1 MKTRIRQVKFVLT
14 AALLCAT
21 SFAFG
26 DTASNASFEATPAV
40 SNLVKKLSWC
50 SLGTSI
56 TDFNDNP
63 ITGRTQGYQFFT
75 MDKLGW
81 SHDKLLNV
89 GHSGSTIGVANDFP
103 KDTPYDIYTIEFGVN
118 DWAKGHIVGTMND
131 YDNYLYNNKTVRYHK
146 FAACYRN
153 VIETIRTA
161 NPNAAIVLTTP
172 RKAYGSDGNVNVSGF
187 PRTCDGLTLES
198 QLTKTTFW
206 DPETNTYP
214 DEQTHLADYAELIR
228 QIAAQENLVLC
239 DWYAEAATEEN
250 LAALSVDVAV
260 HPNDAGYEIMA
271 DLLAPKILEAVS
283 RIDFCK
289 DGHNWGEWIVTK
301 EASES
306 EAGLQHRTCQRC
318 GEEEEVVIPKIV
330 HIVALRNVAVA
341 TAVGSAPAL
350 PATVKGLFANGAV
363 SDGDYAVAWDEAAA
377 PSEEGVTT
385 VSGTA
390 TVEGKSM
397 SVTAFVRAEKPSS
410 GGAELVNIAQ
420 CASSMI
426 VTAPGF
432 DGDVG
437 STTGITNGIP
447 SNVPLNTWWNPLDTR
462 WVNWNS
468 RAKTPDVNVD
478 FTWSSAQKVSKVFL
492 GIFDGNQEPDSVAIM
507 SGEVNLEEV
516 EGCTKYAS
524 NKNGYT
530 YYKFNQSHG
539 YLYVFATPIEI
550 SSLKVMVTMKGGVA
564 ATNIY
569 VGFNQIEVWA
579 EDSSGP
585 AIEPLTTDTLST
597 LEVDGVAVDG
607 FAPTTYNYEV
617 QGAEAITAAT
627 ATDNMGITILPKY
640 DGAAY
645 AVTLAEDGES
655 TQTYV
660 VSMPAKETCPHA
672 VTTVTGEIAA
682 TCTTAGSTG
691 KETCDECGKVIH
703 EAEVIPML
711 GHDWTAWEVT
721 KYPTVEEAGSKHR
734 ECRRVE
740 CDAVEDEELPR
751 LKPFVALRNI
761 AGVAGVGRAFTLPT
775 TVKGI
780 DANGVLT
787 DDLDVVWPSAT
798 VAYDA
803 PGLYTVE
810 GYAGADPTK
819 KVTATIRVVPIEFS
833 YKNIT
838 KAATITTSDPQ
849 GNVSNLGNDAPSDD
863 AADWATANRN
873 KGDVVDTLKWSSQ
886 VTVSKVR
893 VCYSGDNNHFPPT
906 SYKFCSD
913 EAEQNEISFKQGE
926 VEVAGVN
933 RWVEFTFDHPVALT
947 TLCCRFGGTGS
958 WLIIERIWVLES
970 EGEAEIVPSSN
981 AALSDLKVDDKTVID
996 FDPETTEYTAY
1007 NGKAITAATA
1017 EDNVVVTI
1025 LPKNEDD
1032 NAFVITMAED
1042 GIATKT
1048 YTVAM
1053 PTVNIAALRNV
1064 ALVVSVDM
1072 ALPLPNTVMA
1082 LTPAGELIG
1091 EMPVEWIDAPSS
1103 YATAGEYTVMGRAK
1117 ADASL
1122 TVTASVR
1129 VLAGENV
1136 GVSNAAREGQVDA
1149 YIIQPSG
1156 DPEQHK
1162 SRAFLT
1168 DGLIPDTPDWNSR
1181 VYSRPNLGTTKCD
1194 MEVTLAFQQLEQIE
1208 KVCVYYE
1215 VGSYV
1220 VASGV
1225 KFYDANGN
1233 EIAYSAPNV
1242 SDYSANV
1249 KKCEYVFAKPQIL
1262 PSLKMVFSNADQ
1274 KFISLIET
1282 EAWTTGM
1289 LVPDLT
1295 PSSNAKP
1302 TAITS
1307 NGVAVKD
1314 FDPDNI
1320 EKIWKIT
1327 SRKNIAIASDDNIA
1341 VTVLP
1346 EDANRIIRIVTVS
1359 EDGLSTKTYKLQ
1371 LANGFI
1377 LFVL

>member
-1 MKTRIRQVKFVLT
+1 MNSKLACLVVL
-14 AALLCAT
+14 LGVS

-103 KDTPYDIYTIEFGVN
+103 KDAPYDIYTIEFGVN

-214 DEQTHLADYAELIR
+214 DEQTYLADYAELIR

-239 DWYAEAATEEN
+239 DWYADAATAEN
-250 LAALSVDVAV
+250 LVSLSVDVAV

-289 DGHNWGEWIVTK
+289 DGHSWGEWVVTK

-318 GEEEEVVIPKIV
+318 GEEEKAIIPKIV

-341 TAVGSAPAL
+341 TAVGSVPTL

-363 SDGDYAVAWDEAAA
+363 ADGDYAVTWDEAAA
-377 PSEEGVTT
+377 PDEEGVTT

-390 TVEGKSM
+390 TVEGKQM
-397 SVTAFVRAEKPSS
+397 TVTAFVRAENASSS

-420 CASSMI
+420 RASSMI
-426 VTAPGF
+426 VTSTVAKAPE
-432 DGDVG
+432 G
-437 STTGITNGIP
+437 SEANITNGWEGAK
-447 SNVPLNTWWNPLDTR
+447 V
-462 WVNWNS
+462 VGNWEAPGAGWRIWTGADS
-468 RAKTPDVNVD
+468 ELKLTVD
-478 FTWSSAQKVSKVFL
+478 FAWEESKNISKIFVATWDDKETTKPTL
-492 GIFDGNQEPDSVAIM
+492 KDGPT
-507 SGEVNLEEV
+507 GEVLV
-516 EGCTKYAS
+516 ETSYANNGNNHYKS
-524 NKNGYT
+524 NAGQGHL
-530 YYKFNQSHG
+530 F
-539 YLYVFATPIEI
+539 VFATPIKLSQLRVEV
-550 SSLKVMVTMKGGVA
+550 SKDYSKRF
-564 ATNIY
+564 Y
-569 VGFNQIEVWA
+569 GFYEIEVWA

-585 AIEPLTTDTLST
+585 AIEPLTTDTLSA

-655 TQTYV
+655 TKTYV

-672 VTTVTGEIAA
+672 ITTVTGEIAA
-682 TCTTAGSTG
+682 TCTTDGSTG

-711 GHDWTAWEVT
+711 GHDWSAWEVT
-721 KYPTVEEAGSKHR
+721 KNPTTTEAGSKHR
-734 ECRRVE
+734 VCQRPD
-740 CDAVEDEELPR
+740 CGEEEVVAIPM
-751 LKPFVALRNI
+751 LKSFVALRNV

-780 DANGVLT
+780 DANGELT
-787 DDLDVVWPSAT
+787 DDLDVIWPSAT
-798 VAYDA
+798 VAYDV
-803 PGLYTVE
+803 PGLYAVE

-819 KVTATIRVVPIEFS
+819 AVTATIRVVPITTAYTNVSPE
-833 YKNIT
+833 
-838 KAATITTSDPQ
+838 ATPDTSATDRSKLARLVSDTLPDTTWITT
-849 GNVSNLGNDAPSDD
+849 N
-863 AADWATANRN
+863 NRN
-873 KGDVVDTLKWSSQ
+873 GNFWDKLTWPTAKTISYVDIYYQPGHAIDAVAFETETGVAITCSTGETQQFTNYQLVRYTFAAPASVTALKCTFTGPSGKY
-886 VTVSKVR
+886 VTV
-893 VCYSGDNNHFPPT
+893 N
-906 SYKFCSD
+906 
-913 EAEQNEISFKQGE
+913 
-926 VEVAGVN
+926 
-933 RWVEFTFDHPVALT
+933 
-947 TLCCRFGGTGS
+947 
-958 WLIIERIWVLES
+958 RIWAYES

-1064 ALVVSVDM
+1064 ALVVGVNK
-1072 ALPLPNTVMA
+1072 AFALPNTVMA
-1082 LTPAGELIG
+1082 LTPTGELVG

-1103 YATAGEYTVMGRAK
+1103 YATAGKYTVMGRAK
-1117 ADASL
+1117 TDASL
-1122 TVTASVR
+1122 TVTASIRAVELNITYANVSPGAQASTTDTRNPKNLTSETAPAANSIDWVTANNAKGDLTNTLTWDGECTIAKVR
-1129 VLAGENV
+1129 VCYSAANNHFMPKVVSFFKVVGED
-1136 GVSNAAREGQVDA
+1136 AALIEHAVTSDVKADGHQWAEYTFASPVKLSTLRCFFGSPGDNQWTIVERIWA
-1149 YIIQPSG
+1149 Y
-1156 DPEQHK
+1156 K
-1162 SRAFLT
+1162 
-1168 DGLIPDTPDWNSR
+1168 
-1181 VYSRPNLGTTKCD
+1181 
-1194 MEVTLAFQQLEQIE
+1194 
-1208 KVCVYYE
+1208 E
-1215 VGSYV
+1215 VG
-1220 VASGV
+1220 GL
-1225 KFYDANGN
+1225 D
-1233 EIAYSAPNV
+1233 
-1242 SDYSANV
+1242 
-1249 KKCEYVFAKPQIL
+1249 
-1262 PSLKMVFSNADQ
+1262 
-1274 KFISLIET
+1274 
-1282 EAWTTGM
+1282 
-1289 LVPDLT
+1289 DLR
-1295 PSSNAKP
+1295 SSNAKP

-1314 FDPDNI
+1314 FDPDNT

-1359 EDGLSTKTYKLQ
+1359 EDGSSTKTYKLQ

>member
-1 MKTRIRQVKFVLT
+1 MNSKLACLV
-14 AALLCAT
+14 ALLGVS

-81 SHDKLLNV
+81 SHDKLTDS
-89 GHSGSTIGVANDFP
+89 GHSGACISAP
-103 KDTPYDIYTIEFGVN
+103 QSKPPETPCDIYTIEFGVN
-118 DWAKGHIVGTMND
+118 DWCKGYPVGTLDD
-131 YDNYLYNNKTVRYHK
+131 YKNYLHNGRAVRYNL

-153 VIETIRTA
+153 LIEMIRKV
-161 NPNAAIVLTTP
+161 NPNAAIVLMTP
-172 RKAYGSDGNVNVSGF
+172 REAYGSSEDGGTKMF
-187 PRTCDGLTLES
+187 PSSCDGLSLAD
-198 QLTKTTFW
+198 QLGSYY
-206 DPETNTYP
+206 DPVKGENVP
-214 DEQTHLADYAELIR
+214 GEQTHLKDYADLIKE
-228 QIAAQENLVLC
+228 IGEYEGFLVV

-250 LAALSVDVAV
+250 LASLSVDVAV

-289 DGHNWGEWIVTK
+289 G
-301 EASES
+301 
-306 EAGLQHRTCQRC
+306 C
-318 GEEEEVVIPKIV
+318 GEEEEVVIPKV
-330 HIVALRNVAVA
+330 VDIVALRNVAVA
-341 TAVGSAPAL
+341 TAVGSAPTL

-363 SDGDYAVAWDEAAA
+363 SDGDYAVTWDEAAA
-377 PSEEGVTT
+377 PAEEGVTT

-397 SVTAFVRAEKPSS
+397 SVTAFVRAENASSS

-1103 YATAGEYTVMGRAK
+1103 YATAGKYTVMGRAK
-1117 ADASL
+1117 TDASL

-1233 EIAYSAPNV
+1233 EISYSAPNV

-1249 KKCEYVFAKPQIL
+1249 KKYEYVFAKPQIL

-1307 NGVAVKD
+1307 NGVEVKD
-1314 FDPDNI
+1314 FDPDNT

-1359 EDGLSTKTYKLQ
+1359 EDGSSTKTYKLQ

>member
-1 MKTRIRQVKFVLT
+1 MNSKLACLV
-14 AALLCAT
+14 ALLGVS

-131 YDNYLYNNKTVRYHK
+131 YNSYLYNKSVRWYV

-153 VIETIRTA
+153 VIETIRKA

-172 RKAYGSDGNVNVSGF
+172 RKAHGSDGDVNVSGF

-206 DPETNTYP
+206 DPETETYP
-214 DEQTHLADYAELIR
+214 DEQTYLADYAELIR

-250 LAALSVDVAV
+250 LASLSVDVAV

-289 DGHNWGEWIVTK
+289 DGHNWGEWVVTK
-301 EASES
+301 EASET
-306 EAGLQHRTCQRC
+306 ETGLQHHTCQRC
-318 GEEEEVVIPKIV
+318 GEEEEFVIPKIV

-341 TAVGSAPAL
+341 TAVGTEPAL

-363 SDGDYAVAWDEAAA
+363 SEEDYAVAWDNADA

-397 SVTAFVRAEKPSS
+397 SVTAFVRAETAPA
-410 GGAELVNIAQ
+410 GTFVNISPNATATTDDAKGAAVA
-420 CASSMI
+420 ASLLST
-426 VTAPGF
+426 VAPTALEW
-432 DGDVG
+432 
-437 STTGITNGIP
+437 IT
-447 SNVPLNTWWNPLDTR
+447 SNRNERKNLVDTLTWEAN
-462 WVNWNS
+462 VN
-468 RAKTPDVNVD
+468 
-478 FTWSSAQKVSKVFL
+478 VSKVRICYYCTGNYKAPKSYAFSADSVEIPSTSYVA
-492 GIFDGNQEPDSVAIM
+492 GAVEASGNQQWAEFTFNEPI
-507 SGEVNLEEV
+507 
-516 EGCTKYAS
+516 
-524 NKNGYT
+524 
-530 YYKFNQSHG
+530 
-539 YLYVFATPIEI
+539 
-550 SSLKVMVTMKGGVA
+550 SLKSLSCSFEDPGNWLIVERIWAYELQAGGK
-564 ATNIY
+564 
-569 VGFNQIEVWA
+569 
-579 EDSSGP
+579 
-585 AIEPLTTDTLST
+585 IEPLTTDTLST
-597 LEVDGVAVDG
+597 LEVDGVAVAG
-607 FAPTTYNYEV
+607 FAPTTYSYEV
-617 QGAEAITAAT
+617 ENGETITAAS

-655 TQTYV
+655 TKTYT
-660 VSMPAKETCPHA
+660 VSMPSRAICLHEHQQIVDA
-672 VTTVTGEIAA
+672 VAA
-682 TCTTAGSTG
+682 TCMTVGHTRSVYCEDCKTYLETA
-691 KETCDECGKVIH
+691 EE
-703 EAEVIPML
+703 IPAL
-711 GHDWTAWEVT
+711 GHLWSDWEVT
-721 KYPTVEEAGSKHR
+721 KNPTTTEAGSKHR
-734 ECRRVE
+734 VCQRQD
-740 CDAVEDEELPR
+740 CGEEEIVTIPT
-751 LKPFVALRNI
+751 LKPFVALRNV

-780 DANGVLT
+780 DANGELT
-787 DDLDVVWPSAT
+787 DDLDVIWPSAT
-798 VAYDA
+798 VAYDV

-810 GYAGADPTK
+810 GYASADPTK
-819 KVTATIRVVPIEFS
+819 AVTATIRVVPITTAYTNVSPEATPDTS
-833 YKNIT
+833 ATDRSKLARLVSDTLPDIT
-838 KAATITTSDPQ
+838 WITT
-849 GNVSNLGNDAPSDD
+849 N
-863 AADWATANRN
+863 NRN
-873 KGDVVDTLKWSSQ
+873 GDFWDKLTWPTAKTISYVDIYYQSNHEIGAVAFETETGAAITYSMGEIQQFTDYKLVRYTFAAPASVTALKCTFTGPSGKY
-886 VTVSKVR
+886 VTV
-893 VCYSGDNNHFPPT
+893 N
-906 SYKFCSD
+906 
-913 EAEQNEISFKQGE
+913 
-926 VEVAGVN
+926 
-933 RWVEFTFDHPVALT
+933 
-947 TLCCRFGGTGS
+947 
-958 WLIIERIWVLES
+958 RIWAYES

-1064 ALVVSVDM
+1064 ALVVGVNK
-1072 ALPLPNTVMA
+1072 AFALPNTVMA
-1082 LTPAGELIG
+1082 LTPTGELVG

-1103 YATAGEYTVMGRAK
+1103 YATAGKYTVMGRAK
-1117 ADASL
+1117 TDASL
-1122 TVTASVR
+1122 TVTASIRAVEYKYSYENISKTATPTTTDTQCKNIATLISEATADDNWVTSNR
-1129 VLAGENV
+1129 ARGDLADTLTWNQSVNLKYVEVYFQSNHKISTPTFSTEDGVEIPYVKSGEEKI
-1136 GVSNAAREGQVDA
+1136 EGKYWKVQYTFNDA
-1149 YIIQPSG
+1149 VKLTALTCAFPSPG
-1156 DPEQHK
+1156 DQQYLTVN
-1162 SRAFLT
+1162 RIWAFAE
-1168 DGLIPDTPDWNSR
+1168 DTGAES
-1181 VYSRPNLGTTKCD
+1181 V
-1194 MEVTLAFQQLEQIE
+1194 
-1208 KVCVYYE
+1208 
-1215 VGSYV
+1215 
-1220 VASGV
+1220 
-1225 KFYDANGN
+1225 
-1233 EIAYSAPNV
+1233 
-1242 SDYSANV
+1242 
-1249 KKCEYVFAKPQIL
+1249 
-1262 PSLKMVFSNADQ
+1262 
-1274 KFISLIET
+1274 
-1282 EAWTTGM
+1282 
-1289 LVPDLT
+1289 

-1302 TAITS
+1302 TAITG

-1314 FDPDNI
+1314 FDPDNT
-1320 EKIWKIT
+1320 EKIWKIA

-1359 EDGLSTKTYKLQ
+1359 EDGSSTKTYKLQ